1 MIQVVGIR
9 HDVQI
14 DIRQRLSII
23 PKHVEKVLKSMEYIC
38 QEGIIIST
46 CNRTEIYFNS
56 EKDDIS
62 MVKDIFECAAWDI
75 KLMDYTFHHRGIDA
89 IKHIMDVSCGFDSLI
104 PGEDQ
109 ILGQVKGAYDL
120 AVKAGTLKNELQ
132 RLFQTAIT
140 CGKEFRTKSKL
151 CKVPVSTAS
160 IVIREARKRG
170 IGRFMILGFGEIGKL
185 ASKYILSGDYDI
197 LYIAVRDTS
206 AVDIDDEKIRIIPFK
221 ERAKYYNDVDCIVSA
236 TSAPHVVIS
245 ADELTDKNFL
255 IFDMAVPRDVDE
267 DVYKLKN
274 VEVYDIDRLSSLN
287 DENYNERKAIME
299 QYRFIVDKY
308 IEDYVEWQNLREIA
322 PTIHSLKC
330 CGEKIYKRRLKT
342 FRNKKESKDGEM
354 LAEMLLKSTSNAFV
368 NRAIEVLKDEY
379 LKGRGEECKR
389 IIEKIFLAQ

>member
-14 DIRQRLSII
+14 EIRQRLSII
-23 PKHVEKVLKSMEYIC
+23 PKHVEKVLKNMESIC

-46 CNRTEIYFNS
+46 CNRTEIYFNI
-56 EKDDIS
+56 ERDDIS
-62 MVKDIFECAAWDI
+62 MVKDIFKCAAWDI
-75 KLMDYTFHHRGIDA
+75 KLMDYTFHHKGIDA

-151 CKVPVSTAS
+151 YKVPVSTAS

-206 AVDIDDEKIRIIPFK
+206 AVDIDDEKIRVVPFK

-236 TSAPHVVIS
+236 TSAPHVVIC
-245 ADELTDKNFL
+245 ADELTDKSFL

-287 DENYNERKAIME
+287 DENYNERRAIMDK
-299 QYRFIVDKY
+299 YRFIVDNY

-322 PTIHSLKC
+322 PTIYSLKC